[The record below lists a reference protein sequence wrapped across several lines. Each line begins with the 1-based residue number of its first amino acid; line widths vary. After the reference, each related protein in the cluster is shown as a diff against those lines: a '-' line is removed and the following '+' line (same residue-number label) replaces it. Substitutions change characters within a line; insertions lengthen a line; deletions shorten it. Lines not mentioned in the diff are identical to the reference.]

1 MPKGISNFQIK
12 FVIKNFQDD
21 DMMKNFVGV
30 FPANHMNKFID
41 FKSMISEK
49 TGNIFFNSK
58 N

>member
-41 FKSMISEK
+41 VKSMISEK
-49 TGNIFFNSK
+49 TGNIFFNCK